1 MSKTKILTIWAIPLP
16 SLATLRGRIL
26 EALLLCGMAAPT
38 LSGAAT
44 WTVSA
49 AGGGDFATVNEAMTA
64 SSAGDT
70 VWIDAGIYRE
80 SVGLR
85 TGVTLLG
92 AGAED
97 TRIEVDFTGNP
108 AYAVEVDSVRVK
120 DLALAYTGDEGIA
133 TVYISGASVAFEDCH
148 LTGGSASVVYAVAG
162 AKLTLTNCTIDGG
175 GSGVYLGGDSEGH
188 VRASRISNLTWSG
201 VAFEEGAFGS
211 VRACTLAANGSVG
224 ILANGAGPVTVA
236 GCTIQGNGSYGVYLT
251 AGSRAFIDSCHI
263 TANTYGG
270 LAADGGSSGELTA
283 STLVENRGSGV
294 TVNASN
300 QMTLSGNV
308 IARNEW
314 VGVYAV
320 DRARVTLRGNSVVGN
335 GSSGLLAHSG
345 AILSLWDNLVVWNR
359 PGGVWT
365 RSEQDGDAVL
375 FEGGHNNV
383 WDNSVVS
390 VFIGR
395 QSEYYGA
402 DPPASD
408 LSTNP
413 LFVDGRGGDYR
424 LRPVSPLLKAG
435 SAGGPIGALGA
446 VDLGEA
452 VADSFIVAA
461 ALDTVNWV
469 IGQGGAWLNVDLYI
483 VTGSEGDLEPIEIEV
498 IYTRGDGS
506 EVARR
511 SIRAVDFKASR
522 QRLELDIDNLWVVWN
537 ADLEELRD
545 LEQIAIPRGG
555 RGFFFF
561 ESDRFDPDDLPGSA
575 VLMVRGQIEGRTVEA
590 SCRVTPRVY
599 RQPGEYLFPLRGG
612 GWYIGNGIP
621 HDNHRHRGAS
631 FMGYTASM
639 GGPAWDIYRKYRSS
653 LWRTDGQRNAD
664 YWDYGAQVYA
674 PAAGRIVEMRND
686 GREPEYGEDPG
697 DAAVNYVKID
707 HQNGEISMMAH
718 FQAGSAV
725 VEVGQWVEQGDPIAL
740 LGASGDIWDVPHL
753 HFQVGAPG
761 WPEVGRPVAFSG
773 ARIVGTDMQDGMLL
787 AGSYVEAESVGPILW
802 VAADGSAPYTTIAD
816 AMAAAVSGDTVE
828 VGPGTYREVIQL
840 KDGVLLRGR
849 GPNLTRLEF
858 DGLGNPLYGVGTQGA
873 RVERMAVA
881 YTGAEGVATV
891 YLDSAAVTLAG
902 CHLSNSAV
910 SVIYGIG
917 ASDVSLED
925 CGIDQGGFGV
935 YLAGGSVARVQG
947 CRIEGQTWHGIAME
961 DRAHGDLQ
969 GNEIAGNGAHGVVLN
984 RAGAVTMARNVL
996 ARNLGDGVRA
1006 DEATGLLLHRNT
1018 ITGNGGFGIRV
1029 GAVPAAELT
1038 DNAII
1043 ANGAGGVELG
1053 TSGTVA
1059 AMGYNDIWGHDGKDY
1074 AGLPPGATDLSAD
1087 PDFVDVTSGDYRP
1100 RVGSPLING
1109 GNGGGLIGALDPGP
1123 AAPEPV
1129 LPGDFDGSGLVDF
1142 ADFFLFADQFGGTN
1156 PVYDFDGSGLV
1167 DFADFFLFAD
1177 QFGRGG

>member
-1 MSKTKILTIWAIPLP
+1 MTIWANSLPPL
-16 SLATLRGRIL
+16 ANLRGRIL
-26 EALLLCGMAAPT
+26 GALLLCGVAAPT

-70 VWIDAGIYRE
+70 VWIDVGIYRE

-92 AGAED
+92 AGMRD

-108 AYAVEVDSVRVK
+108 VYAVAVDSARVK
-120 DLALAYTGDEGIA
+120 DLTLAYIGNEEIA
-133 TVYISGASVAFEDCH
+133 TVYISGSSVTFEDCH
-148 LTGGSASVVYAVAG
+148 LTGGPASVAYAVAG
-162 AKLTLTNCTIDGG
+162 AKLTLTNCIIDGG
-175 GSGVYLGGDSEGH
+175 GAGVYLGDGSEGH

-201 VAFEEGAFGS
+201 IAFEEGAFGS
-211 VRACTLAANGSVG
+211 VRECTLAANGGAG
-224 ILANGAGPVTVA
+224 ILVNGAGSVT
-236 GCTIQGNGSYGVYLT
+236 I
-251 AGSRAFIDSCHI
+251 
-263 TANTYGG
+263 
-270 LAADGGSSGELTA
+270 
-283 STLVENRGSGV
+283 
-294 TVNASN
+294 
-300 QMTLSGNV
+300 SGNV

-314 VGVYAV
+314 VGVYAI
-320 DRARVTLRGNSVVGN
+320 DRARVTLRGNSIVEN
-335 GSSGLLAHSG
+335 GSFGLLAHSG

-359 PGGVWT
+359 SGGVWM

-375 FEGGHNNV
+375 LEGGHNNV

-390 VFIGR
+390 VFVGR
-395 QSEYYGA
+395 RSEYYGA
-402 DPPASD
+402 DPPVSD

-424 LRPVSPLLKAG
+424 LGPVSPLLKAG
-435 SAGGPIGALGA
+435 STGGPIGALKGA
-446 VDLGEA
+446 GPGEDLA
-452 VADSFIVAA
+452 VPDSFIVAA

-469 IGQGGAWLNVDLYI
+469 IGQGGAWLNIDLYI
-483 VTGSEGDLEPIEIEV
+483 VTGSEGDLEPTEVEV
-498 IYTRGDGS
+498 IYTRDDGS

-511 SIRAVDFKASR
+511 SIWAADFKASR

-537 ADLEELRD
+537 ADLDELRD

-555 RGFFFF
+555 RGFFLF
-561 ESDRFDPDDLPGSA
+561 ESDRFDPDDLPAAA
-575 VLMVRGQIEGRTVEA
+575 VLTVRGQIQGRAAEA

-599 RQPGEYLFPLRGG
+599 RQLGEYLFPLRGG

-631 FMGYTASM
+631 FMGYTGSM
-639 GGPAWDIYRKYRSS
+639 GGPAWDIYRRYRSS
-653 LWRTDGQRNAD
+653 LWRTDGRRNVD

-674 PAAGRIVEMRND
+674 PAAGRVVEMRND

-718 FQAGSAV
+718 FQTGSAV
-725 VEVGQWVEQGDPIAL
+725 VEVGQWVEPGDPIAL

-753 HFQVGAPG
+753 HFQVGVPG

-773 ARIVGTDMQDGMLL
+773 ARIVGTEMQDGMLL

-802 VAADGSAPYTTIAD
+802 VAADGSAPYTAIAD

-849 GPNLTRLEF
+849 GPDLTRLEF
-858 DGLGNPLYGVGTQGA
+858 DGLGNPLYGMGTQGA

-881 YTGAEGVATV
+881 YTGAEEVATV
-891 YLDSAAVTLAG
+891 YLDSAVVTLAG

-910 SVIYGIG
+910 SVVYGIG

-925 CGIDQGGFGV
+925 CRIDQGGFGV

-961 DRAHGDLQ
+961 DRARGDLQ
-969 GNEIAGNGAHGVVLN
+969 GNEIAGNGAHGVVLS
-984 RAGAVTMARNVL
+984 RAGIVTMTRNVM

-1006 DEATGLLLHRNT
+1006 DEATSLLLRGNT
-1018 ITGNGGFGIRV
+1018 ITGNGGFGIRI

-1038 DNAII
+1038 DNAVIT
-1043 ANGAGGVELG
+1043 NGAGGVELG
-1053 TSGTVA
+1053 RSGTVA
-1059 AMGYNDIWGHDGKDY
+1059 MMGHNDIWGHDGKDY
-1074 AGLPPGATDLSAD
+1074 VGLSPGATDLSAD
-1087 PDFVDVTSGDYRP
+1087 PDFVDATSGDYRP
-1100 RVGSPLING
+1100 RAGSPLM
-1109 GNGGGLIGALDPGP
+1109 
-1123 AAPEPV
+1123 
-1129 LPGDFDGSGLVDF
+1129 
-1142 ADFFLFADQFGGTN
+1142 
-1156 PVYDFDGSGLV
+1156 
-1167 DFADFFLFAD
+1167 
-1177 QFGRGG
+1177 